1 MAGGFQRII
10 DALIGREVSTQNLTF
25 VKQYY
30 VRTFEKAMIA
40 VVDEY
45 CGEGRKGNVSRLFGL
60 KVGLK
65 VELKIGRFLFSK
77 KLKIFLFYG
86 TVVLTIT
93 LIK

>member
-45 CGEGRKGNVSRLFGL
+45 CSEGRKDNVSRLFGL
-60 KVGLK
+60 KVG
-65 VELKIGRFLFSK
+65 LKIGRFLFSK